1 MSQTR
6 ISYVPLP
13 TLKKPRLKTFFI
25 IAVILIRALFHFKN
39 LNHLRPL
46 KNRLFISFKLIV
58 LLLLTGK
65 NCVAQQRT
73 NIHPTKRYA
82 VFYEALPKG
91 FPLIP
96 NGVVIDS
103 THIKGYADSTA
114 AWIKQYPNIKG
125 LARNQQRDSVMLN
138 YDQIRQI
145 SSREKAGE
153 RTLFHG
159 ARQGLKVQRAFRA
172 SQGAGGKQKVVQ
184 SEEAVDVYLL
194 NSSDFHRLKA
204 EFK

>member
-1 MSQTR
+1 
-6 ISYVPLP
+6 
-13 TLKKPRLKTFFI
+13 
-25 IAVILIRALFHFKN
+25 
-39 LNHLRPL
+39 
-46 KNRLFISFKLIV
+46 
-58 LLLLTGK
+58 
-65 NCVAQQRT
+65 
-73 NIHPTKRYA
+73 
-82 VFYEALPKG
+82 
-91 FPLIP
+91 
-96 NGVVIDS
+96 
-103 THIKGYADSTA
+103 
-114 AWIKQYPNIKG
+114 
-125 LARNQQRDSVMLN
+125 MLN